1 MKAEITAAELC
12 AGLPPCFLAYFKYVR
27 GLRFEE
33 DPDYNHIR
41 SLFTDY
47 QKEAKL
53 KLPSDPDFVF
63 DWVTHREKVI
73 AEKIRLEEE
82 EKERIAARAN
92 KGKKSKGQDAKNKR
106 QEQIAAQ

>member
-1 MKAEITAAELC
+1 MKEELSAEELC

-27 GLRFEE
+27 KLEFEE
-33 DPDYNHIR
+33 DPDYNYIR
-41 SLFTDY
+41 GLFTDY

-53 KLPSDPDFVF
+53 KLPNDPEFVF

-73 AEKIRLEEE
+73 ADKIRLEEE
-82 EKERIAARAN
+82 EKERALLKAS

-106 QEQIAAQ
+106 